1 MRERHHI
8 LKQVEIHMN
17 RTFKSNKL
25 NIALT
30 AALVL
35 VSAGFG
41 VAAHAANPA
50 TADLGVSAH
59 IDDACTIV
67 ATPIAFGL
75 YDHTAGSDKG
85 ATGSVT
91 ETCTNGTAATITLG
105 QGLHP
110 TLASTDAVPQRQ
122 MADAASDKMGYF
134 LFQTNAEA
142 TLWGNTPAT
151 GVAQTGTGNEGT
163 TLTVYGF
170 ITAGQNVP
178 VGSYADTVVASV
190 SF

>member
-30 AALVL
+30 SALVL

-41 VAAHAANPA
+41 VAGHAATDTSNLA
-50 TADLGVSAH
+50 VSAT
-59 IDDACTIV
+59 ILDACTITT
-67 ATPIAFGL
+67 TPVAFGN
-75 YDHTAGSDKG
+75 YDHNASSDKG

-91 ETCTNGTAATITLG
+91 ETCTNGTAAKITLG
-105 QGLHP
+105 QGLWP
-110 TLASTDAVPQRQ
+110 TLASVDGVPQRQ
-122 MADAASDKMGYF
+122 MASGTNRMGYF
-134 LFQTNAEA
+134 LYSDAGA
-142 TLWGNTPAT
+142 GTLWGNTPAT
-151 GVAQTGTGNEGT
+151 GVAQAGTGFEGE

-178 VGSYADTVVASV
+178 VGSYADTVVATV
-190 SF
+190 TF